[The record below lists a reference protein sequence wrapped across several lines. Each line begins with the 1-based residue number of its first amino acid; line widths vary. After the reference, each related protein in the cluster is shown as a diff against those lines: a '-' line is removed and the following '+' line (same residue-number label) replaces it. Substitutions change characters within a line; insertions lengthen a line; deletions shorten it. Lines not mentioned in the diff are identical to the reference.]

1 MGAGADSFLVVPHHG
16 RAWLRDA
23 RAWSVQPRRAV
34 AAQAVRLV
42 LAPPRRDCD
51 GAGGLCCGD
60 RRLGDD
66 RGRAAAMDG
75 LWLCTHRS
83 VAVAACRAGRGDIAA
98 RVRDRL
104 FPRVRRGYRSEEHKS
119 ELQSL
124 MRISYAVFC
133 LKKKNKKSRHT

>member
-1 MGAGADSFLVVPHHG
+1 MGAGADSFLVVPHYG

-75 LWLCTHRS
+75 LWLSTHRS
-83 VAVAACRAGRGDIAA
+83 VAFAACRAGRGEIAA
-98 RVRDRL
+98 RVDR
-104 FPRVRRGYRSEEHKS
+104 KS
-119 ELQSL
+119 TRLNSSQ
-124 MRISYAVFC
+124 
-133 LKKKNKKSRHT
+133 